1 MQMYNMKKPVIVVIL
16 LSIVAAIGLS
26 ALDKLGNTRR
36 SIEGLPE
43 PVQTDAIGM
52 VQMTAAGY
60 KIVVSY
66 RYAYDMDVLVAH
78 TKDYFSW
85 DIGDQISPRD
95 LTLIWGKVAQYNSEV
110 DFHWSQMARRTI
122 FALDS
127 SVDTYRLFGGDA
139 EMETC
144 ISNNHII
151 PADDEV
157 RWKLKMVSASW
168 NHHEIFFQ
176 IFCINS
182 FTCKWTSCPHPLW
195 DILFLYRYSGIFW
208 SAKNCHLSTCTTK
221 LTRSSS

>member
-157 RWKLKMVSASW
+157 RWKLKMVRAGDHIRLKGYLVRVDGIRSDG
-168 NHHEIFFQ
+168 ETFY
-176 IFCINS
+176 
-182 FTCKWTSCPHPLW
+182 W
-195 DILFLYRYSGIFW
+195 DS
-208 SAKNCHLSTCTTK
+208 STTRNDVGDGACEVIYTTDIEW
-221 LTRSSS
+221 L